1 MLCQLR
7 LDDFATEIQPTTNEK
22 RHVETCEPPRSQWD
36 PSHPSEACEDPSV
49 RCGCSRQRSQLQL
62 VLCQDTE
69 AMSFEVVGAEN
80 VARQRY
86 LAHHMSRHQERARL
100 D

>member
-7 LDDFATEIQPTTNEK
+7 LDDFATKIQPTTNEK

-36 PSHPSEACEDPSV
+36 PSHLRGLARILEFAAVAADIDRHTNSFFA
-49 RCGCSRQRSQLQL
+49 R
-62 VLCQDTE
+62 TE

-80 VARQRY
+80 VGHQQY
-86 LAHHMSRHQERARL
+86 PAHHMSRHQERVRL